1 MASLMEN
8 LIDILEEENTE
19 YVALTEKAERK
30 KDVIIKG
37 DIEKLQ
43 QITDEE
49 QIILDRV
56 TSLEKK
62 REEVTRDV
70 ASVLNRDVN
79 TLKLIDLIQML
90 AVRPVEQQKLQ
101 AIHEKLGGTVRNMMR
116 LNEQNR
122 ELLQNALELVEFDVN
137 LIQSFKAAPETAN
150 YNKGAYNA
158 GSIMG
163 SNANSFD
170 AKQ

>member
-1 MASLMEN
+1 MASLMES

-19 YVALTEKAERK
+19 YLSLTEKAESK
-30 KDVIIKG
+30 KNVIVTG
-37 DIEKLQ
+37 NVTQLQ

-49 QIILDRV
+49 QTIIDRIAL
-56 TSLEKK
+56 LEKK

-79 TLKLIDLIQML
+79 TLKLTDLIQML
-90 AVRPVEQQKLQ
+90 AVRPAEQKKLKE
-101 AIHEKLGGTVRNMMR
+101 IHNKLSATVRNMMR

-122 ELLQNALELVEFDVN
+122 ELLQNALELVEFDMN
-137 LIQSFKAAPETAN
+137 LIQAVKAAPETAN
-150 YNKGAYNA
+150 YDRGAYNTGSVMGPNA
-158 GSIMG
+158 G
-163 SNANSFD
+163 SFD